1 MAEEPT
7 ERQKEL
13 VADCT
18 RLWEAGEMKLKPLA
32 AHYRSVITRIAAAE
46 TRVDVLWRDQLLGG
60 PFGEAK
66 SAWQYL
72 ADTTVDLL
80 RESAESLE
88 ATGDVLIMAALEYQE
103 AERIN
108 TEAIAEQKRNIVRA
122 EGRDG
127 TTFGETSDGTP

>member
-1 MAEEPT
+1 MRDELT
-7 ERQKEL
+7 DRQKDL

-32 AHYRSVITRIAAAE
+32 VHYRSVITRIVAAE
-46 TRVDVLWRDQLLGG
+46 TRADVLWRDQLLGG

-66 SAWQYL
+66 AAWQYL
-72 ADTTVDLL
+72 ADTTVEIL

-88 ATGDVLIMAALEYQE
+88 ATGDVLVMAAREYQE

-108 TEAIAEQKRNIVRA
+108 TEAITEQKRIITRA
-122 EGRDG
+122 EGKNRTEFSESSG
-127 TTFGETSDGTP
+127 GTP

>member
-1 MAEEPT
+1 MAEELT
-7 ERQKEL
+7 ERQREL

-32 AHYRSVITRIAAAE
+32 AHYRSVIARIASAE
-46 TRVDVLWRDQLLGG
+46 TQVDVLWRDQLLGG

-88 ATGDVLIMAALEYQE
+88 ATGDVLVMAAREYQE

-108 TEAIAEQKRNIVRA
+108 TEAIAEQKENIVRA
-122 EGRDG
+122 GSRE
-127 TTFGETSDGTP
+127 TTTSSEASDGTP